1 MPTISPVYDDK
12 GNVRDFSVD
21 SGHRPTD
28 SGNDFFE
35 NEHGELKHRFQET
48 TLASDEGFQQ
58 ADYESLLYQEYPD
71 LASAQQWAS
80 NAMSHE
86 DLSEYNNAINSGD
99 LDKVHNQIQW
109 LLDRYQTEV
118 EADEAIR
125 PNDSEDTDP
134 YEAIEDWYDELTD
147 ELVDATVGE
156 LLETSFSEDEATEME
171 HMMSTYD
178 EGTAQSAVL
187 EMGVAIA
194 RGEISQADA
203 IRQVTDSFGEAR
215 AFAAYLELQQLF
227 NS

>member
-48 TLASDEGFQQ
+48 TLESDEPGFQQ
-58 ADYESLLYQEYPD
+58 SEYESLLYQEYPE

-109 LLDRYQTEV
+109 LLDRYQTEA
-118 EADEAIR
+118 EAEAN
-125 PNDSEDTDP
+125 PAPEESSN
-134 YEAIEDWYDELTD
+134 AIEDWYDELD
-147 ELVDATVGE
+147 DNLVEGTVNG
-156 LLETSFSEDEATEME
+156 LLETTYSEDEASEME

-178 EGTAQSAVL
+178 EGSVQSSIL

-203 IRQVTDSFGEAR
+203 IMSVSQTYGEAE
-215 AFAAYLELQQLF
+215 AFAAYLELQRLF